1 MSSPSAGVAAR
12 DGGVGRGAHSAT
24 PSDPAL
30 NMSMRSRLLL
40 LLGDRRGS
48 VLILMITAIFS
59 GFAESA
65 TLAVLAETAATVTS
79 GSNRA
84 HIHIGLVHAHPS
96 VDTLFAI
103 ALGLVIIRVALQ
115 IPLLILPPRIISDM
129 QSEMRVKLFHAFSRA
144 SWEVQASDREGQL
157 QATVTGQVGGA
168 TSAVISAIGL
178 ITSSV
183 LLIILLLSALAL
195 NPIAAGFV
203 VVLTLVLFA
212 LLRPLRKSGVHRS
225 RALSRAQL
233 QYGRGIAE
241 SVRLAEE
248 TQVFGAGAALRERTG
263 RLVATVKGH
272 TIATQ
277 ILLRLAA
284 NLYAAVISL
293 VFVGALFLLFEL
305 GKGHAA
311 SLGAVVIIVV
321 RASSSGQNVQAAYQ
335 GLVQSTPYVER
346 VQEAEAR
353 YRDSMPVQGSVPLVR
368 VDTLAFEGV
377 GYAYRPGRPVLSDVS
392 FEVNGEEVIG
402 VIGPSGAGKSTL
414 VQLLLRLRAPAEGR
428 YLVNGTPAQEIA
440 QADWYRH
447 VAYVPQEP
455 QLLHA
460 SVADNIRFFRDIDDE
475 AVERA
480 GRLARIHDDIIGWT
494 DGYDTIV
501 GPRADA
507 VSGGQQQRI
516 CLARA
521 LVARPEVLV
530 LDEPTSA
537 LDPTSEALIQE
548 SLTGLKKQLTMF
560 IIAHRMST
568 LNICDRVMII
578 IDGKL
583 TAFDTINYLQQH
595 NPYYRSASQ
604 HANNI
609 SGAAVKPDHGS
620 DATVNTQA
628 VTAVMTAPAA
638 ADVGSAPVAAP
649 APRAR
654 ARVPDFFIVGHPK
667 SGTTALYEALRR
679 HPQIYMPDGKE
690 PWFFAPELHERTPPR
705 PEGTP
710 ATLEEYLSLF
720 AAATPEQRIGEA
732 TALYLWSQTAASRIA
747 EVRPDARIIAIL
759 REPASFLRS
768 LHLQFVQTYVETE
781 GDLRRALSLEQ
792 ERRRGESIPRHS
804 YWPQA
809 LLYSKHVRYVEQ
821 LRRYH
826 DVFAAEQV
834 LVLIYDDF
842 QADNEGTVRQVLRF
856 LDVDDT
862 APVEVPHANPTVR
875 ARSQRLHELVH
886 ALSVGR
892 GPGSLAVKATVKAFT
907 PRRLRREALYATQR
921 HLVFAD
927 PGPADEELMSELRRR
942 FKGEV
947 VALSEYLGRDLVS
960 LWHYDSVSLD

>member
-1 MSSPSAGVAAR
+1 MTSQSASVLAR
-12 DGGVGRGAHSAT
+12 DGGIARNAHSPN

-30 NMSMRSRLLL
+30 NMSMRARLLL

-48 VLILMITAIFS
+48 VLILIITAIFS

-65 TLAVLAETAATVTS
+65 TLAVLAETAAAVTS

-84 HIHIGLVHAHPS
+84 HIHIGLLHAHPS

-115 IPLLILPPRIISDM
+115 IPLLILPPRIISEM

-144 SWEVQASDREGQL
+144 SWEVQAQDREGQL

-178 ITSSV
+178 ITSGV

-212 LLRPLRKSGVHRS
+212 LLRPLRKAGVHRS

-248 TQVFGAGAALRERTG
+248 TQVFGAGVALRERTG

-293 VFVGALFLLFEL
+293 VFVGALFLLYEL

-321 RASSSGQNVQAAYQ
+321 RASSSGEGLQSAYQ
-335 GLVQSTPYVER
+335 GLIQAMPYVER

-353 YRDSMPVQGSVPLVR
+353 YRDSMPVQGSVALAR
-368 VDTLAFEGV
+368 VETLAFENV

-392 FEVNGEEVIG
+392 FEVKGEEVIG

-414 VQLLLRLRAPAEGR
+414 VQLLLRLRAPVEGS
-428 YLVNGTPAQEIA
+428 YLVNGTSAQEIA

-460 SVADNIRFFRDIDDE
+460 SVAENIRFFRDLDDE

-480 GRLARIHDDIIGWT
+480 GRLARIHEDIMSWT

-521 LVARPEVLV
+521 LVGRPEVLV

-595 NPYYRSASQ
+595 NSYYRTASQ
-604 HANNI
+604 HAQ
-609 SGAAVKPDHGS
+609 G
-620 DATVNTQA
+620 NT
-628 VTAVMTAPAA
+628 
-638 ADVGSAPVAAP
+638 
-649 APRAR
+649 
-654 ARVPDFFIVGHPK
+654 
-667 SGTTALYEALRR
+667 L
-679 HPQIYMPDGKE
+679 
-690 PWFFAPELHERTPPR
+690 PELGAFPD
-705 PEGTP
+705 
-710 ATLEEYLSLF
+710 AS
-720 AAATPEQRIGEA
+720 
-732 TALYLWSQTAASRIA
+732 AAS
-747 EVRPDARIIAIL
+747 
-759 REPASFLRS
+759 
-768 LHLQFVQTYVETE
+768 
-781 GDLRRALSLEQ
+781 LS
-792 ERRRGESIPRHS
+792 
-804 YWPQA
+804 
-809 LLYSKHVRYVEQ
+809 
-821 LRRYH
+821 
-826 DVFAAEQV
+826 
-834 LVLIYDDF
+834 
-842 QADNEGTVRQVLRF
+842 
-856 LDVDDT
+856 
-862 APVEVPHANPTVR
+862 
-875 ARSQRLHELVH
+875 
-886 ALSVGR
+886 
-892 GPGSLAVKATVKAFT
+892 
-907 PRRLRREALYATQR
+907 
-921 HLVFAD
+921 
-927 PGPADEELMSELRRR
+927 
-942 FKGEV
+942 
-947 VALSEYLGRDLVS
+947 
-960 LWHYDSVSLD
+960 